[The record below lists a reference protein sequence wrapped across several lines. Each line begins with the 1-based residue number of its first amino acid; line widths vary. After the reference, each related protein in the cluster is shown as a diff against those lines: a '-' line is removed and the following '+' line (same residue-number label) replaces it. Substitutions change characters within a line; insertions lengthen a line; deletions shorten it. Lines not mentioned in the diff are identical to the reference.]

1 MTCLA
6 RQKLSMFCA
15 VLLML
20 SPLLAAGAA
29 IAAERPDTAGSPARD
44 GAAPEPFLPTVLTPL
59 DAIRYHSI
67 FGLQDEARWADADD
81 QIALL
86 DDRLLVGNVLAQR
99 YLHRGYKPSFA
110 QLRDWLRSYADLPA
124 AAAIRILALKRRP
137 SGGGLL
143 PQPESKPI
151 ALRGVSDDRAD
162 LWPASRPSRSDPS
175 AARESA
181 IHGLVR
187 SDPAAAEIMLRE
199 ADAAHELDD
208 GDYDEASADLA
219 EAYLSQGES
228 QKALLMT
235 QAVRTDAFRPLA
247 VWDAGLAAWRL
258 GRLAE
263 ARSNFE
269 TLARMPTLS
278 RWAQSAAAFWAAR
291 VQTRSGRP
299 DLAATWLRAAAEH
312 QRTFYGL
319 LAGRTLRAQMD
330 FNFEPAS
337 FTDIDLNAVAV
348 LPAARRALALLQ
360 AGKNAEAELELRGL
374 ASGAPVTLY
383 PALAAFA
390 ERGNMPALSL
400 QLATMLSEVDG
411 ARHDPTLYPLP
422 RWRPQG
428 GFSVDRALVFAL
440 IRQESEFLPEAR
452 SSAGAVGLMQLMPGT
467 AQGMAARVG
476 IKLQKHGKPGSLTDP
491 GVNLALGQEFLGWLL
506 KHEQINGNLIL
517 VAAAYNG
524 GPSNLPRWQARPE
537 YRDDPMLFL
546 ETLANRETRN
556 FVERVLT
563 NYWVY
568 RLRLGQSTRDL
579 DALAAGG
586 WPVYVGLDDRQDQ
599 EARHVAAR

>member
-1 MTCLA
+1 
-6 RQKLSMFCA
+6 MFW
-15 VLLML
+15 VILLL
-20 SPLLAAGAA
+20 FSTLLAASAVT
-29 IAAERPDTAGSPARD
+29 AAERSDTVVTSGRD
-44 GAAPEPFLPTVLTPL
+44 GAAPESFLPAILAPL

-67 FGLQDEARWADADD
+67 FALQAEAHWADADD

-99 YLHRGYKPSFA
+99 YLHHAYKPSFA
-110 QLRDWLRSYADLPA
+110 ELRDWLLSYAYLPA
-124 AAAIRILALKRRP
+124 AAAIRTLALKRRP
-137 SGGGLL
+137 PGGGLL
-143 PQPESKPI
+143 PQPESTPI
-151 ALRGVSDDRAD
+151 ALRGVADDRAD
-162 LWPASRPSRSDPS
+162 LWPASRPSRSDSS

-181 IHGLVR
+181 IHSLVR
-187 SDPAAAEIMLRE
+187 SNPAAAEIMLRE

-219 EAYLSQGES
+219 EVYLSQGES

-263 ARSNFE
+263 ARSSFE
-269 TLARMPTLS
+269 TLARTPTLS

-291 VQTRSGRP
+291 VQARAGRP

-312 QRTFYGL
+312 ERTFYGL

-383 PALAAFA
+383 PALAALA

-467 AQGMAARVG
+467 AQGMATRVG
-476 IKLQKHGKPGSLTDP
+476 ITLQKHGKPGSLTDP
-491 GVNLALGQEFLGWLL
+491 GVNLALGQEFLSWLL
-506 KHEQINGNLIL
+506 KHDQINGNLIL

-568 RLRLGQSTRDL
+568 RLRLGQPTRDL